1 MLMHTMKVVFIMLI
15 VPIRRVVMMMTVVT
29 CFSFIIKLSS
39 IRWGSMLVVEV
50 VGQVLAR

>member
-15 VPIRRVVMMMTVVT
+15 VPVRRVMMMTVVT

-50 VGQVLAR
+50 VGEVLTR